1 MKVRVAAKLL
11 GKKARWHFGAD
22 GGRKARFEHVQR
34 VRKARKGTKRLMG
47 SVGADL
53 RARLAGGR

>member
-34 VRKARKGTKRLMG
+34 VRKARKSSKRLVNSM
-47 SVGADL
+47 GADL
-53 RARLAGGR
+53 RARLQGAR